1 MIPRTRGCSDGL
13 YAEVGRGVPA
23 LLRDWDANVDEW
35 CASYR
40 AAFVVAELVQIKV
53 TPAIFIFDQTHE
65 RVVVAYGL
73 SQRPVHARD
82 ANRMRGFPTSM
93 SEWRRSSVSQ
103 PSTSTAVTS
112 SVTHREDAST
122 SIFFRIAASSTEGGH
137 RTARVSEGWSGGSAN
152 TKKRFNFHRP
162 AYDDQSWIP
171 AALEYGVLRDGSE
184 WWIETFPNK

>member
-1 MIPRTRGCSDGL
+1 MLNEL

-82 ANRMRGFPTSM
+82 ENRMRGFPDVNVGVAQVL
-93 SEWRRSSVSQ
+93 SESAFDVDRGHFLSHASGGGLDINLFPHRRELNRGWS
-103 PSTSTAVTS
+103 PDGA
-112 SVTHREDAST
+112 R
-122 SIFFRIAASSTEGGH
+122 FRRME
-137 RTARVSEGWSGGSAN
+137 RWVSEHEG
-152 TKKRFNFHRP
+152 TFHFHRP
-162 AYDDQSWIP
+162 TYDDLSWIP